1 MITITTTSCNGIKLA
16 QIILAVVG
24 LLVHFSA
31 FNRNAQ

>member
-24 LLVHFSA
+24 LVHFSA